1 MLPIGVLQLNPWY
14 GHILGGVPVILT
26 GPTYIKP
33 TDKLYCLFD
42 GIKVDG
48 VYVSQTQVLC
58 VTPRV
63 TKIGRVNVQLFYNG
77 FKYERESSFYSSK

>member
-1 MLPIGVLQLNPWY
+1 MLLIGALQLNPWY

-26 GPTYIKP
+26 GPTYIKS

-58 VTPRV
+58 VTPRL
-63 TKIGRVNVQLFYNG
+63 TKIGRVNVQLFHNG
-77 FKYERESSFYSSK
+77 FKYPRQSSFYSRK